1 MRQAISR
8 PPSKPVHPRDVDHAD
23 RASIGA
29 AGAHASLRCLARA
42 GPFTRA
48 ATHVRAILNPMRLL
62 RGIDLDSIGARLRA
76 PLHGYTLS
84 LLALVASLL
93 LVWLYWSNARQR
105 ELNAVQAE
113 FAAETDAIAELLRQR
128 LASYELVARG
138 GVSLFASVDRPS
150 AGQWQGYVDALNI
163 AASYPDMLGLG
174 YAPYLDRS
182 ELQALQLDMRDAGQG
197 FYVVRPSGVRANYG
211 PVLYFEPR
219 TEANR
224 AVIGNDLFA
233 DPLRHAAMA
242 SARDDDAVRI
252 TAPLQLGEDS
262 GRPVTGVV
270 MFAPVYRFG
279 TPATLSARR
288 AALQGWIYAPLDM
301 SEFVASAL
309 HSTRR
314 HAALS
319 VRDGGSGQG
328 EGAVLYADHAEL
340 AGRGSESDF
349 RRTVPLELYGRRW
362 ELDFSADAG
371 TALAARTPELR
382 MTLGAGIIASLLLFG
397 VALVLARTES
407 LAERKAALLAE
418 SYQRSELRF
427 RNAMRFSAIGKALL
441 DRRGAIVDAN
451 PALAA
456 IFDTS
461 TDALVGSMFG
471 AHFSDAGDEARRSRE
486 FAAVAEGVFRT
497 TRQWRTAGGELRH
510 AQLTYAPVPGEI
522 GQDVAS
528 LVQVEDI
535 TERVLAHAREQALHR
550 TLEARV
556 ALRTRELTHANHEL
570 ESFAYSVSHDL
581 RAPLRTIEGFSR
593 LLGERYAD
601 KIDEVGRDYLARV
614 RKAAGRMD
622 DLIDALL
629 KMSRV
634 SRSPLTLAPLDI
646 SRIAREVVAELRIAQ
661 PQRHVEVEVEPGL
674 RAVGDA
680 ALVHN
685 LLQNLIGNAW
695 KFTAGADN
703 ARIVVGGEDAPG
715 EQAAFHVTD
724 NGAGFS
730 PEYAG
735 KLFRPF
741 QRLHNPE
748 QFEGHGIG
756 LASVKRIVERH
767 GGTVDAE
774 GRPGEG
780 ATFRFTLPREV
791 AAAG

>member
-1 MRQAISR
+1 MR
-8 PPSKPVHPRDVDHAD
+8 
-23 RASIGA
+23 
-29 AGAHASLRCLARA
+29 ARA
-42 GPFTRA
+42 W
-48 ATHVRAILNPMRLL
+48 VRAILNPMKLL
-62 RGIDLDSIGARLRA
+62 RGIDLDSLGARLPA
-76 PLHGYTLS
+76 PWHGYLLS
-84 LLALVASLL
+84 LLALVASLM
-93 LVWLYWSNARQR
+93 LVWLYWSSAQQR
-105 ELNAVQAE
+105 ALKAVQAE
-113 FAAETDAIAELLRQR
+113 FVAETDAIADLLRQR
-128 LASYELVARG
+128 LARYELVARG

-150 AGQWQGYVDALNI
+150 AGQWQGYVDALSI
-163 AASYPDMLGLG
+163 DAGYPDMLGLG

-197 FYVVRPSGVRANYG
+197 FYVVRPAGVRARYG
-211 PVLYFEPR
+211 PVLYLEPR
-219 TEANR
+219 TMANR
-224 AVIGNDLFA
+224 AAIGNDLFA
-233 DPLRHAAMA
+233 DPVRRAAMA
-242 SARDDDAVRI
+242 SARDDNAVRLS
-252 TAPLQLGEDS
+252 APLRLGPDA
-262 GRPVTGVV
+262 GRAVTGVV

-288 AALQGWIYAPLDM
+288 AGLQGWIYAPLDM
-301 SEFVASAL
+301 SEFVHSAL
-309 HSTRR
+309 RVAGR
-314 HAALS
+314 HAALTI
-319 VRDGGSGQG
+319 RDGGAGRG
-328 EGAVLYADHAEL
+328 KDAVLYADHAEL
-340 AGRGSESDF
+340 AGRGDDNDF
-349 RRTVPLELYGRRW
+349 RRTISLQLYGRQW
-362 ELDFSADAG
+362 ELDFSAD
-371 TALAARTPELR
+371 TRRALAARTPELR

-427 RNAMRFSAIGKALL
+427 RNAMRFSAIGQALL

-461 TDALVGSMFG
+461 TDDLVGSMFG
-471 AHFSDAGDEARRSRE
+471 AHFSDAQDEVRRSRE
-486 FAAVAEGVFRT
+486 FAALAEGVFRT
-497 TRQWRTAGGELRH
+497 TRQWRTSAGELRH
-510 AQLTYAPVPGEI
+510 AHLTYAPVPGEI

-535 TERVLAHAREQALHR
+535 TERVLANAREQALNR

-581 RAPLRTIEGFSR
+581 RAPLRTIDGFSR

-601 KIDEVGRDYLARV
+601 RIDEVGRDYLARV

-634 SRSPLTLAPLDI
+634 SRSTLTLAPLDI
-646 SRIAREVVAELRIAQ
+646 SRIARDVVAELQVAQ
-661 PQRHVEVEVEPGL
+661 PHRQVEVEIEPGM

-695 KFTAGADN
+695 KFTSGSED
-703 ARIVVGGEDAPG
+703 ARIVVGSEDAPG

-724 NGAGFS
+724 NGAGFP

-741 QRLHNPE
+741 QRLHSPE

-756 LASVKRIVERH
+756 LASVKRIIERH
-767 GGTVDAE
+767 GGSVDAE
-774 GRPGEG
+774 GRPGGG
-780 ATFRFTLPREV
+780 ATFRFTLPHEV